1 MREVLVKN
9 EEFKDSPLG
18 KIPKDWDVNPLSTL
32 GEIVT
37 GTTPP
42 SYVLG
47 VWGDTLPFITPG
59 EISEDGQI
67 LNVER
72 SLSPIGINYVRTV
85 PSQAVLVVCIG
96 STLGKTALSKEECA
110 TNQQINAVIPN
121 SIHDSRFIYAALTY
135 QIDQLL
141 RCAGLQAVPIVNKQ
155 QFGKML
161 IPIAP
166 PNIQRIIAE
175 ILDTVDEAIART
187 SSLIIKLKQTKAGLL
202 QDLLTRGLDNDG
214 KLRDPQ
220 AHPEQFKDSPLGIIP
235 KNWEVFS
242 VGDCILKIEQGWSPD
257 CESFTTPL
265 GEWGV
270 LKTTSVVWEG
280 YQDSENKRLPS
291 HLEPDPNYE
300 VKPRDV
306 LMTRAGPNSRVGVV
320 ALVSQT
326 QGKLMLSDKLYR
338 LVPREL
344 IKPDFLVYTLSG
356 SQTQSHLSTLK
367 TGLAESQTN
376 ISQEIVRSLLFI
388 LPSRKEQANII
399 SILDSHDTRIRAEEA
414 YLNKLKLQKQGLMQD
429 LLTGKVRVRTI
440 K

>member
-1 MREVLVKN
+1 MREILVKK

-18 KIPKDWDVNPLSTL
+18 RIPKDWDVNPLSTL

-72 SLSPIGINYVRTV
+72 SLSPVGVNYVRTV

-166 PNIQRIIAE
+166 PDIQRIIAE
-175 ILDTVDEAIART
+175 ILDAVDQAIART

-202 QDLLTRGLDNDG
+202 QDLLTRGLDDDG

-220 AHPEQFKDSPLGIIP
+220 AHPEQFKDSPLGRIP
-235 KNWEVFS
+235 QDWEAKPLVS
-242 VGDCILKIEQGWSPD
+242 IADLQVGFAFKSEYFQEHDGVKLLRGENVGYGSPD
-257 CESFTTPL
+257 WSETRTLSWKMYLNYREYELVTGDIIIGMDRTFTKSGVKISVLES
-265 GEWGV
+265 
-270 LKTTSVVWEG
+270 S
-280 YQDSENKRLPS
+280 
-291 HLEPDPNYE
+291 
-300 VKPRDV
+300 DV
-306 LMTRAGPNSRVGVV
+306 PALLVQRVGRFLTIECNQQFLK
-320 ALVSQT
+320 ALLSSQHYHNILLA
-326 QGKLMLSDKLYR
+326 QQKGMDI
-338 LVPREL
+338 P
-344 IKPDFLVYTLSG
+344 
-356 SQTQSHLSTLK
+356 HLSK
-367 TGLAESQTN
+367 SE
-376 ISQEIVRSLLFI
+376 
-388 LPSRKEQANII
+388 
-399 SILDSHDTRIRAEEA
+399 ILDPLVTIPPIEEQICIASIIETHNTRISTEEA

-429 LLTGKVRVRTI
+429 LLTGKVRVKTI